1 MGKLFSTKK
10 NKDNSELNAEEKTIL
25 QSKITRD
32 NIKNYIK
39 KLEKNSKL
47 KREKAKEALKQKNKD
62 RAKYNLKLSKMYQEQ
77 IKTADAQ
84 LTMLEEQIANI
95 EQATTQRDA
104 MKVLEKGNE
113 VLKNLQSECNIEKW
127 EKISDDMN
135 DLKEQQDEINQFFRD
150 RSMDDV
156 DDDVEEEMNKLIEST
171 KSDIEQELPSAN
183 TNDIVVDDG
192 NKNDNKEKI
201 AEIA

>member
-1 MGKLFSTKK
+1 MGSLCEKSHSPLINT
-10 NKDNSELNAEEKTIL
+10 EEKAIL
-25 QSKITRD
+25 DCKLTRD
-32 NIKNYIK
+32 KIKTYIK
-39 KLEKNSKL
+39 RLERNANL
-47 KREKAKEALKQKNKD
+47 KKEKAKDALRAKNKD

-77 IKTADAQ
+77 IKTADSQ
-84 LTMLEEQIANI
+84 LTMLEEQISNI

-113 VLKNLQSECNIEKW
+113 VLKNLQKECNIEKW

-183 TNDIVVDDG
+183 TNEIVVDDG

>member
-1 MGKLFSTKK
+1 MGSLCEKSQTPLI
-10 NKDNSELNAEEKTIL
+10 NQEEKIL
-25 QSKITRD
+25 LECKMTRD
-32 NIKNYIK
+32 NIKSYIK
-39 KLEKNSKL
+39 RLERNEIL
-47 KREKAKEALKQKNKD
+47 KREKAKEALKLKNKD

-77 IKTADAQ
+77 IKTADSQ
-84 LTMLEEQIANI
+84 LTMLEEQISNI

-113 VLKNLQSECNIEKW
+113 VLKNLQKECNIEKW

-183 TNDIVVDDG
+183 TNEIVVDDG
-192 NKNDNKEKI
+192 NKNINNKEKI
-201 AEIA
+201 TELI

>member
-1 MGKLFSTKK
+1 MGSLCEKSQTPLI
-10 NKDNSELNAEEKTIL
+10 NQEEKIL
-25 QSKITRD
+25 LECKMTRD
-32 NIKNYIK
+32 NINSYIK
-39 KLEKNSKL
+39 RLERNANL
-47 KREKAKEALKQKNKD
+47 KREKAKEALKLKNKD

-77 IKTADAQ
+77 IKTADSQ
-84 LTMLEEQIANI
+84 LTMLEDQISNI

-113 VLKNLQSECNIEKW
+113 VLKNLQQECNIEKW

-192 NKNDNKEKI
+192 NKNYNNKEKI
-201 AEIA
+201 TELI

>member
-1 MGKLFSTKK
+1 MGSLC
-10 NKDNSELNAEEKTIL
+10 NKSKGEIINNEEKAKL
-25 QSKITRD
+25 KCKMKKD
-32 NIKNYIK
+32 NIKSYIK
-39 KLEKNSKL
+39 RLERNANL
-47 KREKAKEALKQKNKD
+47 KREKAKESLRAKNKD

-84 LTMLEEQIANI
+84 LTMLEEQISNL

-104 MKVLEKGNE
+104 LKVLEKGNE
-113 VLKNLQSECNIEKW
+113 VLKNLQKECNIEKW

-183 TNDIVVDDG
+183 TNEIVVDDG

>member
-1 MGKLFSTKK
+1 MGKLCDKSHSPLI
-10 NKDNSELNAEEKTIL
+10 NQEEKAL
-25 QSKITRD
+25 LDCKMTRD
-32 NIKNYIK
+32 KIKTYIK
-39 KLEKNSKL
+39 RLERNANL
-47 KREKAKEALKQKNKD
+47 KKEKAKDALRAKNKD

-127 EKISDDMN
+127 EKISDDMQ
-135 DLKEQQDEINQFFRD
+135 DIKDQQDEINQFFRD
-150 RSMDDV
+150 RNMNDV
-156 DDDVEEEMNKLIEST
+156 DDDVEEEMTKLMESE
-171 KSDIEQELPSAN
+171 KNDIENELPSAN
-183 TNDIVVDDG
+183 KNDIYIENIT
-192 NKNDNKEKI
+192 NKNEDEKM
-201 AEIA
+201 AELV

>member
-1 MGKLFSTKK
+1 MGNLCKK
-10 NKDNSELNAEEKTIL
+10 SHSPLINQEEKAL
-25 QSKITRD
+25 LDCKMTRD
-32 NIKNYIK
+32 KIKTYIK
-39 KLEKNSKL
+39 RLERNANL
-47 KREKAKEALKQKNKD
+47 KKEKAKDALRAKNKD

-127 EKISDDMN
+127 EKISDDMQ
-135 DLKEQQDEINQFFRD
+135 DIKDQQDEINQFFRD
-150 RSMDDV
+150 RNMNDV
-156 DDDVEEEMNKLIEST
+156 DDDVEEEMNKLMESE
-171 KSDIEQELPSAN
+171 KNDIENELPSAN
-183 TNDIVVDDG
+183 KNDIYIENIT
-192 NKNDNKEKI
+192 NKNEDEKM
-201 AEIA
+201 AELV

>member
-1 MGKLFSTKK
+1 MGNLCKK
-10 NKDNSELNAEEKTIL
+10 SHSPLINQEEKAL
-25 QSKITRD
+25 LDCKMTRD
-32 NIKNYIK
+32 KIKTYIK
-39 KLEKNSKL
+39 RLERNANL
-47 KREKAKEALKQKNKD
+47 KKEKAKDALRAKNKD

-127 EKISDDMN
+127 EKISEDMQ
-135 DLKEQQDEINQFFRD
+135 DIKDQQDEINQFFRD
-150 RSMDDV
+150 RNIENV
-156 DDDVEEEMNKLIEST
+156 DDDVEEEMNKLMESENN
-171 KSDIEQELPSAN
+171 DIENELPSAN
-183 TNDIVVDDG
+183 KNEIYIEEEKNE
-192 NKNDNKEKI
+192 NKKEKI
-201 AEIA
+201 TEMI

>member
-1 MGKLFSTKK
+1 MGNLLNK
-10 NKDNSELNAEEKTIL
+10 NQKEEKITAEESTIL
-25 QSKITRD
+25 QCKISRD

-39 KLEKNSKL
+39 RLEKNSNI
-47 KREKAKEALKQKNKD
+47 KREKAKEALKEKKKD
-62 RAKYNLKLSKMYQEQ
+62 RAKYNLKLSKMYKEQ
-77 IKTADAQ
+77 IKTAESQ
-84 LTMLEEQIANI
+84 LTLLEEQINNI
-95 EQATTQRDA
+95 ESAISQKEAL
-104 MKVLEKGNE
+104 KILEKGNE
-113 VLKNLQSECNIEKW
+113 VLKNLQKECNIEKW

-171 KSDIEQELPSAN
+171 KSEIEQELPSAN

-192 NKNDNKEKI
+192 NKNYNKEKI
-201 AEIA
+201 TELV

>member
-1 MGKLFSTKK
+1 MGKLCEKSHSPLI
-10 NKDNSELNAEEKTIL
+10 NQEEKAL
-25 QSKITRD
+25 LDCKMTRD
-32 NIKNYIK
+32 KIKTYIK
-39 KLEKNSKL
+39 RLERNANL
-47 KREKAKEALKQKNKD
+47 KKEKAKDALRAKNKD

-127 EKISDDMN
+127 EKISDDMQ
-135 DLKEQQDEINQFFRD
+135 DIKDQQDEINQFFRD
-150 RSMDDV
+150 RNIENV
-156 DDDVEEEMNKLIEST
+156 DDDVEEEMNKLMESENN
-171 KSDIEQELPSAN
+171 DIENELPSAN
-183 TNDIVVDDG
+183 KNEIYIEEEKNE
-192 NKNDNKEKI
+192 NKKEKI
-201 AEIA
+201 TEMI

>member
-1 MGKLFSTKK
+1 MGKLCEKSHSPLI
-10 NKDNSELNAEEKTIL
+10 NQEEKAL
-25 QSKITRD
+25 LDCKMTRD
-32 NIKNYIK
+32 KIKTYIK
-39 KLEKNSKL
+39 RLERNANL
-47 KREKAKEALKQKNKD
+47 KKEKAKDALRAKNKD

-127 EKISDDMN
+127 EKISDDMQ
-135 DLKEQQDEINQFFRD
+135 DIKDQQDEINQFFRD
-150 RSMDDV
+150 RNMNDV
-156 DDDVEEEMNKLIEST
+156 DDDVEEEMTKLMESE
-171 KSDIEQELPSAN
+171 KNDIENELPSAN
-183 TNDIVVDDG
+183 KNDIYIENIT
-192 NKNDNKEKI
+192 NKNEEEKM
-201 AEIA
+201 AELV

>member
-1 MGKLFSTKK
+1 MCEKSHSPLI
-10 NKDNSELNAEEKTIL
+10 NQEEKAL
-25 QSKITRD
+25 LDCKMTRD
-32 NIKNYIK
+32 KIKTYIK
-39 KLEKNSKL
+39 RLERNANL
-47 KREKAKEALKQKNKD
+47 KKEKAKESLRAKNKD

-77 IKTADAQ
+77 IKTADSQ
-84 LTMLEEQIANI
+84 LTMLEEQISNI
-95 EQATTQRDA
+95 EQTTTQRDA

-113 VLKNLQSECNIEKW
+113 VLKNLQKECNIEKW

>member
-1 MGKLFSTKK
+1 MGKLCEKSHSPLI
-10 NKDNSELNAEEKTIL
+10 NQEEKAL
-25 QSKITRD
+25 LDCKMTRD
-32 NIKNYIK
+32 KIKTYIK
-39 KLEKNSKL
+39 RLERNANL
-47 KREKAKEALKQKNKD
+47 KKEKAKDALRAKNKD

-127 EKISDDMN
+127 EKISDDMQ
-135 DLKEQQDEINQFFRD
+135 DIKDQQDEINQFFRD
-150 RSMDDV
+150 RNMNDV
-156 DDDVEEEMNKLIEST
+156 DDDVEEEMTKLMESE
-171 KSDIEQELPSAN
+171 KNDIENELPSAN
-183 TNDIVVDDG
+183 KNDIYIENIT
-192 NKNDNKEKI
+192 NKNEDEKM
-201 AEIA
+201 AELV

>member
-1 MGKLFSTKK
+1 MGSLCDK
-10 NKDNSELNAEEKTIL
+10 SETPKINNEEKAIL
-25 QSKITRD
+25 DCKLARDKIKT
-32 NIKNYIK
+32 YIK
-39 KLEKNSKL
+39 RLERNANL
-47 KREKAKEALKQKNKD
+47 KKEKAKESLRAKNKD

-77 IKTADAQ
+77 IKTADSQ
-84 LTMLEEQIANI
+84 LTMLEEQISNI

-113 VLKNLQSECNIEKW
+113 VLKNLQKECNIEKW

>member
-1 MGKLFSTKK
+1 MGKLCEKSHSPLI
-10 NKDNSELNAEEKTIL
+10 NQEEKAL
-25 QSKITRD
+25 LDCKMTRD
-32 NIKNYIK
+32 KIKTYIK
-39 KLEKNSKL
+39 RLERNANL
-47 KREKAKEALKQKNKD
+47 KKEKAKDALRAKNKD

-127 EKISDDMN
+127 EKISDDMQ
-135 DLKEQQDEINQFFRD
+135 DIKDQQDEINQFFRD
-150 RSMDDV
+150 RNMNDV
-156 DDDVEEEMNKLIEST
+156 DDDVEEEMNKLMESE
-171 KSDIEQELPSAN
+171 KNDIENELPSAN
-183 TNDIVVDDG
+183 KNEIYIEEEKNE
-192 NKNDNKEKI
+192 NKKEKI
-201 AEIA
+201 TEMV

>member
-1 MGKLFSTKK
+1 MGSLCEKSHSPLINT
-10 NKDNSELNAEEKTIL
+10 EEKAIL
-25 QSKITRD
+25 DCKLTRD
-32 NIKNYIK
+32 KIKTYIK
-39 KLEKNSKL
+39 RLERNANL
-47 KREKAKEALKQKNKD
+47 KKEKAKDALRAKNKD

-127 EKISDDMN
+127 EKISEDMQ
-135 DLKEQQDEINQFFRD
+135 DIKDQQDEINQFFRD
-150 RSMDDV
+150 RNIENV
-156 DDDVEEEMNKLIEST
+156 DDDVEEEMNKLMESENN
-171 KSDIEQELPSAN
+171 DIENELPSAN
-183 TNDIVVDDG
+183 KNEIYIEEEKNE
-192 NKNDNKEKI
+192 NKKEKI
-201 AEIA
+201 TEMV

>member
-1 MGKLFSTKK
+1 MGKLCEKSHSPLI
-10 NKDNSELNAEEKTIL
+10 NQEEKAL
-25 QSKITRD
+25 LDCKMTRD
-32 NIKNYIK
+32 KIKTYIK
-39 KLEKNSKL
+39 RLERNANL
-47 KREKAKEALKQKNKD
+47 KKEKAKDALRAKNKD

-127 EKISDDMN
+127 EKISDDMQ
-135 DLKEQQDEINQFFRD
+135 DIKDQQDEINQFFRD
-150 RSMDDV
+150 RNMNDV
-156 DDDVEEEMNKLIEST
+156 DDDVEEEMNKLMESE
-171 KSDIEQELPSAN
+171 KNDIENELPSAN
-183 TNDIVVDDG
+183 KNDIYIENIT
-192 NKNDNKEKI
+192 NKNEDEKM
-201 AEIA
+201 AELV

>member
-1 MGKLFSTKK
+1 MGKLCEKSHSPLI
-10 NKDNSELNAEEKTIL
+10 NQEEKAL
-25 QSKITRD
+25 LDCKMTRD
-32 NIKNYIK
+32 KIKTYIK
-39 KLEKNSKL
+39 RLERNANL
-47 KREKAKEALKQKNKD
+47 KKEKAKDALRAKNKD

-127 EKISDDMN
+127 EKISDDMQ
-135 DLKEQQDEINQFFRD
+135 DIKDQQDEINQFFRD
-150 RSMDDV
+150 RNMNDV
-156 DDDVEEEMNKLIEST
+156 DDDVEEEMTKLMESE
-171 KSDIEQELPSAN
+171 KNDIENELPSAN
-183 TNDIVVDDG
+183 KNDIYIENIT
-192 NKNDNKEKI
+192 NKNDDEKM
-201 AEIA
+201 AELV